1 MASDCEVRT
10 LSSIG
15 SEIKSWCKQNKV
27 NQTELAAA
35 LDVSTMTV
43 RRVWKGTKELTS
55 VQIAIMLEV
64 MPHVTADFFI
74 PTDMGERC
82 IEYAQNLNKG
92 YRTEMQ
98 QKAITNIKSKCSKNE
113 DLERRLQAAMNSL
126 PQCQVMNS
134 KRQALSKEKL
144 LLWYLP
150 ILFSI
155 VLAVIH
161 LI

>member
-1 MASDCEVRT
+1 MLFVPSPCP
-10 LSSIG
+10 LSVATGI
-15 SEIKSWCKQNKV
+15 
-27 NQTELAAA
+27 
-35 LDVSTMTV
+35 
-43 RRVWKGTKELTS
+43 
-55 VQIAIMLEV
+55 
-64 MPHVTADFFI
+64 
-74 PTDMGERC
+74 
-82 IEYAQNLNKG
+82 
-92 YRTEMQ
+92 
-98 QKAITNIKSKCSKNE
+98 
-113 DLERRLQAAMNSL
+113 SL